1 MWIYI
6 FMIVWI
12 LSTHPITKM
21 VNERMAER
29 GDEEMY
35 SFTFQFLLFCKALIH
50 SPKFWMNRII
60 KIIKNGR

>member
-21 VNERMAER
+21 VNERMAEK

-35 SFTFQFLLFCKALIH
+35 SFTFQFLLFIKALIH
-50 SPKFWMNRII
+50 SPKFWL
-60 KIIKNGR
+60 GRFKRLINNK